1 MRNHNAVKSCSE
13 VSISIFTGLIENI
26 GVHIQFLYIYIYIFA
41 IKDSDVHNDVCE
53 GSVEIFGVIIMIP
66 VTIYLLWIFPLSLRL
81 SESD

>member
-1 MRNHNAVKSCSE
+1 M
-13 VSISIFTGLIENI
+13 
-26 GVHIQFLYIYIYIFA
+26 YIFP